1 MSLPSRAQSDLED
14 RANKVLDILQLVL
27 SANVCDEVRNM
38 LLERIKDAMSEAG
51 LEGVEASEFIDEVTK
66 MLVKVLTEDDK
77 K

>member
-14 RANKVLDILQLVL
+14 RAEKVLDILQLVQ
-27 SANVCDEVRNM
+27 ATNVCDEIHNM

-51 LEGVEASEFIDEVTK
+51 LEGVEASEFLEETTK
-66 MLVKVLTEDDK
+66 MLVGVLTEDDK

>member
-1 MSLPSRAQSDLED
+1 MSLPSREQSDLED

-66 MLVKVLTEDDK
+66 MLVEVLTEDDK

>member
-66 MLVKVLTEDDK
+66 MLVGVLTEDEK

>member
-27 SANVCDEVRNM
+27 STKVSDEIHAI
-38 LLERIKDAMSEAG
+38 LLWRIKDAMSEAG

-66 MLVKVLTEDDK
+66 MLVEVLTEDDK

>member
-27 SANVCDEVRNM
+27 SANVCDEVHSM
-38 LLERIKDAMSEAG
+38 LIERIKDAMSEAG
-51 LEGVEASEFIDEVTK
+51 LEGVEASEFLDETTE
-66 MLVKVLTEDDK
+66 MLIKVLTEDNK

>member
-27 SANVCDEVRNM
+27 STKVSDEIHAI
-38 LLERIKDAMSEAG
+38 LLWRINDAMSEAG
-51 LEGVEASEFIDEVTK
+51 LKGVEASEFIDEVTK
-66 MLVKVLTEDDK
+66 MLVEVLTEDDK

>member
-1 MSLPSRAQSDLED
+1 MSLPSAAQSDLEA
-14 RANKVLDILQLVL
+14 RAEKVLDILQLVL
-27 SANVCDEVRNM
+27 STKVSDEIHAI
-38 LLERIKDAMSEAG
+38 LLWRINDAMSEAG

>member
-51 LEGVEASEFIDEVTK
+51 LKGVEASEFIDEVTK
-66 MLVKVLTEDDK
+66 MLVEVLTEDDK

>member
-14 RANKVLDILQLVL
+14 RAEKVLDILQLVL
-27 SANVCDEVRNM
+27 SANVCDEVHSM
-38 LLERIKDAMSEAG
+38 LIERIKDAMSEAG

-66 MLVKVLTEDDK
+66 MLVGVLTEDDK

>member
-14 RANKVLDILQLVL
+14 RAEKVLDILQLVL
-27 SANVCDEVRNM
+27 SANVCDEVHSM
-38 LLERIKDAMSEAG
+38 LIERIKDAMSEAG

>member
-1 MSLPSRAQSDLED
+1 MSLPSAAQSDLED

-51 LEGVEASEFIDEVTK
+51 LKGVEASEFIDEVTK
-66 MLVKVLTEDDK
+66 MLVEVLTEDDK

>member
-51 LEGVEASEFIDEVTK
+51 LEGAEASEFLDETTE
-66 MLVKVLTEDDK
+66 MLIKVLTEDNK